1 MEDASIKVSWEASS
15 LNTVSA
21 RAMLA
26 ALIET
31 ETNPLQLANLATG
44 RMQKECSAGRVLAI
58 IPVVQSESALGLAT
72 QGFSAPSAVASKI
85 PDVTGRATHHVVPNS
100 KSVGVADRQRLWP
113 CAGVNWG

>member
-1 MEDASIKVSWEASS
+1 
-15 LNTVSA
+15 
-21 RAMLA
+21 MLT

-31 ETNPLQLANLATG
+31 EINPLQLANLATG

-58 IPVVQSESALGLAT
+58 IPVVQQESALNGLAT
-72 QGFSAPSAVASKI
+72 QGFSAPSAVAGKV

-113 CAGVNWG
+113 CAGVSWG